1 VGLSLL
7 GHAEILP
14 SEVTAFDH
22 GDVDLATGHVFIAH
36 TALGAV
42 EVIDPAQERHI
53 VTLPGCPEA
62 SGVLCAQ
69 HERLVFAAARGAGA
83 LLVIDAATHAILRRL
98 AVGTH
103 PNGLAWAAD
112 WQHLLVADVADATA
126 RLVDPTQGRILATV
140 TLPGRPRWGVYDRG
154 RQRFLL
160 NIREPAMVIALHP
173 ETLENVMAIS
183 VSVPGPHGLDIDHA
197 RDRAYVACDGGAV
210 VELDLTSDREVRSAT
225 IPGVPDAT
233 WVNPQAACLY
243 VAIGQPGVLSVIDLD
258 TMTEQEAVITEP
270 GAGTTAFDVQRQQ
283 LYVFL
288 PHTSRVAIYAE
299 RERRSRSCSG

>member
-1 VGLSLL
+1 VGLSLC
-7 GHAEILP
+7 GYTQIAP
-14 SEVTAFDH
+14 SEVTDFDH

-53 VTLPGCPEA
+53 ATLPGCPEA

-69 HERLVFAAARGAGA
+69 DERRVFAAARGAGT
-83 LLVIDAATHAILRRL
+83 LMVIDAATRTVRRQI
-98 AVGTH
+98 AVGTR
-103 PNGLAWAAD
+103 PNGLAWDAD
-112 WQHLLVADVADATA
+112 CQHLLVADVADATA

-140 TLPGRPRWGVYDRG
+140 TLPGRPRWGAYDRA

-160 NIREPAMVIALHP
+160 NIREPALVVALHP
-173 ETLENVMAIS
+173 ETLETLVAIPI
-183 VSVPGPHGLDIDHA
+183 SVPGPHGLDIDHA

-210 VELDLTSDREVRSAT
+210 VELDLTSDREVRSVP

-233 WVNPQAACLY
+233 WVNPQAAHLY
-243 VAIGQPGVLSVIDLD
+243 VAIGQPGVLHAIDLD
-258 TMTEQEAVITEP
+258 TMSEQEAVITEP

-288 PHTSRVAIYAE
+288 PQTSRVAIYAE
-299 RERRSRSCSG
+299 RERRP

>member
-7 GHAEILP
+7 GHTEIPP
-14 SEVTAFDH
+14 SEATDFDH
-22 GDVDLATGHVFIAH
+22 GDVDLTTGHVFIAH
-36 TALGAV
+36 TALGTV

-53 VTLPGCPEA
+53 ATLPECPEA

-83 LLVIDAATHAILRRL
+83 LLVIDAATHTILHRI
-98 AVGTH
+98 AVGAR
-103 PNGLAWAAD
+103 PNGLAWD
-112 WQHLLVADVADATA
+112 GDRQHLLVADVADATA

-140 TLPGRPRWGVYDRG
+140 SLPGRPRRGVYDRA

-160 NIREPAMVIALHP
+160 NIREPALVVALHP
-173 ETLENVMAIS
+173 ETMETMAAIPI
-183 VSVPGPHGLDIDHA
+183 SVPGPHGLDIDHT
-197 RDRAYVACDGGAV
+197 RSRAYVACDGGAV
-210 VELDLTSDREVRSAT
+210 IELDLTNDREVRSAPL
-225 IPGVPDAT
+225 PGVPDAT
-233 WVNPQAACLY
+233 WVNPQAARLY
-243 VAIGQPGVLSVIDLD
+243 VAIGQPGVLHAIDLD
-258 TMTEQEAVITEP
+258 TMSEQEAVITEP

-288 PHTSRVAIYAE
+288 PQTSRVAIYAE